1 MNDELEYNILKPRQ
15 NIIKYS
21 SIYKKSHE
29 NIKNV
34 FHLESIKTIDLNK
47 LNIFD
52 KNNKI
57 IYEKLSY
64 LVIEIISCLK
74 GNMHFSG
81 KSFSNVPLLFG
92 NISYYY
98 LQFVANNIF
107 GHPHSFEPIK
117 NIEKLEK
124 VFEDKNE
131 KLIQSFYS
139 ENYINDFFNNDFQKG
154 DILQFDYVV
163 PSPKINCHVTV
174 PDTNW
179 KINIMIT

>member
-92 NISYYY
+92 LNGN
-98 LQFVANNIF
+98 AR
-107 GHPHSFEPIK
+107 GR
-117 NIEKLEK
+117 
-124 VFEDKNE
+124 
-131 KLIQSFYS
+131 
-139 ENYINDFFNNDFQKG
+139 
-154 DILQFDYVV
+154 
-163 PSPKINCHVTV
+163 
-174 PDTNW
+174 
-179 KINIMIT
+179 

>member
-1 MNDELEYNILKPRQ
+1 MNNELEYNILKPRQ
-15 NIIKYS
+15 KIIKYS

-29 NIKNV
+29 NIENI
-34 FHLESIKTIDLNK
+34 FHLESINTINLNK
-47 LNIFD
+47 FNIFD

-64 LVIEIISCLK
+64 LVIEIIDCLK

-81 KSFSNVPLLFG
+81 KSFSKVPLLFG

-98 LQFVANNIF
+98 LQFVANTIV

-117 NIEKLEK
+117 NINNLEK
-124 VFEDKNE
+124 VFEDKYK
-131 KLIQSFYS
+131 KLIQSFYT
-139 ENYINDFFNNDFQKG
+139 ENYINNFFTNDFQKG
-154 DILQFDYVV
+154 DILQFDYPV
-163 PSPKINCHVTV
+163 PSPKINCDITI

>member
-64 LVIEIISCLK
+64 LVIEIITCLK

-154 DILQFDYVV
+154 DILQFDYVI
-163 PSPKINCHVTV
+163 PSPKINCNVTV